1 MVALVDPG
9 QDIPIY
15 TALLSHQKYIII
27 VNVEQ
32 RARLIQALQLGNT
45 LLVLNV
51 PDYDMLVGTGTN
63 DQVFN
68 LDDFVNIALM
78 EDSLSKECE
87 LTLVWLVDHNLALAT
102 TNEQEVLHLHIILA
116 NNHGLWL
123 ELKLNYLL

>member
-116 NNHGLWL
+116 NNNGLWL